1 MRARAPLA
9 AAEPASTH
17 LAALLVR
24 QSAHRWRVAMVRAKV
39 GNAAPRIAATRG
51 ADRPRRAC
59 NRHVALVSLARHF
72 VRVVVVACFRGAARR
87 RRQVWGMAAEERP
100 VEARAEPRQFH
111 TLLQCTRGTA
121 GRILRRARDQQR
133 EHHRQNHHGRFL
145 KAGQLHSSFRFG
157 LYTST
162 HFGRGA
168 SEWRCVRV
176 AGAGAAG

>member
-145 KAGQLHSSFRFG
+145 KAGQLQLVSQ
-157 LYTST
+157 
-162 HFGRGA
+162 
-168 SEWRCVRV
+168 
-176 AGAGAAG
+176 